1 MNRARNV
8 VPCIAEMHSV
18 TLGQSL
24 VETALVLPILL
35 FTFLGFGE
43 AAFLYAQRHQAQI
56 SADVLADIA
65 SKNTAGDWDA
75 LVADEMERSGCNGI
89 ASVTDAGSGR
99 VRVTL
104 TCEYTPVVTNGL
116 WPGLRYSVQGE
127 SVQ

>member
-1 MNRARNV
+1 M
-8 VPCIAEMHSV
+8 PHTV

-43 AAFLYAQRHQAQI
+43 AAFLYAQRDAAQT

-65 SKNTAGDWDA
+65 ANDTAGDWDA
-75 LVADEMERSGCNGI
+75 LVADELGRSGCDGS
-89 ASVTDAGSGR
+89 AQVVEAGNGR

-104 TCEYTPVVTNGL
+104 TCAYTPVITNGL
-116 WPGLRYSVQGE
+116 WPGLRYVVQGE
-127 SVQ
+127 AVR

>member
-1 MNRARNV
+1 M
-8 VPCIAEMHSV
+8 PTTV

-43 AAFLYAQRHQAQI
+43 AAFLYAQRSAAQT

-65 SKNTAGDWDA
+65 ADGTTHDWDA
-75 LVADEMERSGCNGI
+75 LVADELQRSGCDGS
-89 ASVTDAGSGR
+89 AFLSEVTAGR

-104 TCEYTPVVTNGL
+104 DCAYTPVVTNGL

-127 SVQ
+127 AVR